1 MGERPLGTATGG
13 PKRLQVKTKAD
24 ILGRTA
30 QIRRDEAKPGA
41 VGSDSQMAE
50 VKIEVLVD
58 IRDLLEQI
66 AKKMTR

>member
-1 MGERPLGTATGG
+1 M
-13 PKRLQVKTKAD
+13 KTKAD

-30 QIRRDEAKPGA
+30 QIRRDEAKLGA
-41 VGSDSQMAE
+41 VGTDSQMAE